1 MNSCI
6 NRSMKKSIGA
16 LVFFLITLAQGTLA
30 QGQLAQDTH
39 WVATWGTSP
48 LLAVASLPTWIQ
60 PPPADQMPA
69 DPPPSPIPPVPPE
82 LNEQTVRMVV
92 RTSIGGDRLRL
103 QFSNAQGL
111 DPVSL
116 GAVNIARHHGNG
128 SVDPASNRAVTFN
141 GKPSVTLRP
150 GALVISDPVD
160 LATASLQELAVS
172 VYLPSST
179 VTDTRHELGLNTTY
193 IVPGNAV
200 ANAEV
205 AVDNSNRSYFW
216 LTGIET
222 VAPSNAATIV
232 AFGDSITDGYATTA
246 DSHRAWPA
254 LLANRLQDNPATADL
269 GVINM
274 GISGN
279 RVLRNNI
286 GTSALARF
294 DRDVLARSGVAWV
307 ILMEGI
313 NDITWSALPGAPVSQ
328 QASADA
334 IIEGLSQLVDRAHAH
349 GIKVMGATLTP
360 MEGLW
365 LFNEETEAMRLAV
378 NEWIRTSGKFDAM
391 VDFDAATRNPQRPS
405 QLHPTQDSGDH
416 IHPNDAGNA
425 AMADV
430 IDITAF
436 LR

>member
-1 MNSCI
+1 
-6 NRSMKKSIGA
+6 MKGIITA
-16 LVFFLITLAQGTLA
+16 LLFCLVTLTQGTLA
-30 QGQLAQDTH
+30 QGLQAQDVH

-48 LLAVASLPTWIQ
+48 LLALESLPDWIQ
-60 PPPADQMPA
+60 PPPADSLPA
-69 DPPPSPIPPVPPE
+69 DPPPSPIPPVPAE
-82 LNEQTVRMVV
+82 LNDQTVRMVV
-92 RTSIGGDRLRL
+92 RTSIGGDGLRL

-111 DPVSL
+111 DPVIL
-116 GAVNIARHHGNG
+116 GAVHIARHSGNG
-128 SVDPASNRAVTFN
+128 AIEPGSDRAVTFS

-160 LATASLQELAVS
+160 LATAALEELAVS
-172 VYLPSST
+172 VYLPLPT
-179 VTDTRHELGLNTTY
+179 ATATRHELGLNTTY

-200 ANAEV
+200 ANAGLPSN
-205 AVDNSNRSYFW
+205 NSNRSYFW

-222 VAPSNAATIV
+222 AAPTNSATIV

-254 LLANRLQDNPATADL
+254 LLAKRLQDNPATARF

-279 RVLRNNI
+279 RVLRPNI
-286 GTSALARF
+286 GASALTRF
-294 DRDVLARSGVAWV
+294 DRDVLARSGVAWI
-307 ILMEGI
+307 ILLEGI
-313 NDITWSALPGAPVSQ
+313 NDITWSALPGAPVSE

-349 GIKVMGATLTP
+349 GINVMGATLTP

-365 LFNEETEAMRLAV
+365 LYNEQTEAMRQAV
-378 NEWIRTSGKFDAM
+378 NEWIRTSGKYDAV
-391 VDFDAATRNPQRPS
+391 VDFNAATRDPQQPT
-405 QLHPTQDSGDH
+405 QLHPAQDSGDH

-425 AMADV
+425 AMVDA
-430 IDITAF
+430 IDITDF

>member
-1 MNSCI
+1 
-6 NRSMKKSIGA
+6 MKGIITA
-16 LVFFLITLAQGTLA
+16 LLFYLLTLTQAV
-30 QGQLAQDTH
+30 LAQDTH

-48 LLAVASLPTWIQ
+48 LLAVESLPDWIQ
-60 PPPADQMPA
+60 PPPADSLPA
-69 DPPPSPIPPVPPE
+69 DPPPSPIPAVPAQ
-82 LNEQTVRMVV
+82 LNDQTVRMVV
-92 RTSIGGDRLRL
+92 RTSIGGDGLRL

-111 DPVSL
+111 EPVIL
-116 GAVNIARHHGNG
+116 GAVHIASHSGNG
-128 SVDPASNRAVTFN
+128 AIEPASDRAVTFS

-150 GALVISDPVD
+150 GALVISDPVE
-160 LATASLQELAVS
+160 LKTAALEELAVS
-172 VYLPSST
+172 VYLPLPT
-179 VTDTRHELGLNTTY
+179 ATDTRHELGLNTTY

-200 ANAEV
+200 
-205 AVDNSNRSYFW
+205 VDPGPTSNNSNRSYFW

-222 VAPSNAATIV
+222 AAPTNTATIV

-254 LLANRLQDNPATADL
+254 LLAKRLQDNQATSGL

-286 GTSALARF
+286 GASALARF
-294 DRDVLARSGVAWV
+294 DRDVLARSGVAWI

-313 NDITWSALPGAPVSQ
+313 NDITWSALPGAPVNE
-328 QASADA
+328 QASAEA

-349 GIKVMGATLTP
+349 DIRVMGATLTP

-365 LFNEETEAMRLAV
+365 LYNEETESMRQAV
-378 NEWIRTSGKFDAM
+378 NAWIRTSGKYDAV
-391 VDFDAATRNPQRPS
+391 VDFDAVTRDPGLPS
-405 QLHPTQDSGDH
+405 QLQPSHDSGDH

-425 AMADV
+425 AMADA
-430 IDITAF
+430 IDLADF
-436 LR
+436 L